1 METKRRLLSAAVFL
15 LAPLA
20 AGTARAQQYPD
31 HPITLVQQFAAG
43 GGSDAV
49 ARPLAP
55 ELGRILGQSIVV
67 DNKPG
72 ANGVIANQYVAQSK
86 PDGYTLLFASAGPMT
101 AAPHLY
107 KLRIDPLKAFIPVAL
122 VVKTPSAIIVNDTIK
137 VSTLKDLVALA
148 KQNPGHITYGTS
160 GVGGAPHLAGE
171 MLSAA
176 TGAKFLPVAYKGM
189 GPAMTAVLSGEV
201 NFAFAD
207 IAFAVPLIQ
216 SGRVK
221 ALATTGLKRS
231 PILPEV
237 PTAQEAGVPGYQ
249 SSTWY
254 AVFAPK
260 GTPDAVVKRLHD
272 AVNQA
277 LAGNLSK
284 HYAQL
289 GMEPATGM
297 SRQEFASFVKAEY
310 DRLGGIIEKA
320 HIKIDQ

>member
-1 METKRRLLSAAVFL
+1 MKITRRFLSAATL
-15 LAPLA
+15 AIAPLA
-20 AGTARAQQYPD
+20 TGTAGAEQYPT
-31 HPITLVQQFAAG
+31 HPITLIQQFAPG

-55 ELGRILGQSIVV
+55 ELGRILGQSIVI
-67 DNKPG
+67 DSKPG
-72 ANGVIANQYVAQSK
+72 ANGVIANQFVAQSK

-107 KLRIDPLKAFIPVAL
+107 KLRVDPLKAFIPVAL
-122 VVKTPSAIIVNDTIK
+122 VVKTPSAIIVNDTVK
-137 VSTLKDLVALA
+137 VSTLKELVALA

-221 ALATTGLKRS
+221 ALATTGQKRS

-254 AVFAPK
+254 AIFAPK

-277 LAGNLSK
+277 LAGDLSK
-284 HYAQL
+284 RYTQL
-289 GMEPATGM
+289 GMDPANGM
-297 SRQEFASFVKAEY
+297 SQQAFADFVKAEY
-310 DRLGGIIEKA
+310 DRFGNIIKKA
-320 HIKIDQ
+320 NIKIER

>member
-1 METKRRLLSAAVFL
+1 MEIKHRFLSAILAM
-15 LAPLA
+15 APLA
-20 AGTARAQQYPD
+20 AVAAPAGQYPS
-31 HPITLVQQFAAG
+31 HPITLVQQFAPG

-55 ELGRILGQSIVV
+55 ELAKILGQPIVV

-72 ANGVIANQYVAQSK
+72 ANGVIANQFVAQSQ

-107 KLRIDPLKAFIPVAL
+107 KLRIDPLKAFVPVAL
-122 VVKTPSAIIVNDTIK
+122 VVKTPSAIIVNDTVK
-137 VSTLKDLVALA
+137 ASTLKELVALA
-148 KQNPGHITYGTS
+148 KQNPGRITYGTS

-221 ALATTGLKRS
+221 ALATTGRNRS
-231 PILPEV
+231 PILPDV

-249 SSTWY
+249 SGTWY
-254 AVFAPK
+254 AVFAPR
-260 GTPDAVVKRLHD
+260 GTPDAVVERLHD
-272 AVNQA
+272 AIDRA
-277 LAGNLSK
+277 LAGDLSK
-284 HYAQL
+284 RYAQL
-289 GMEPATGM
+289 GMEPAAGM
-297 SRQEFASFVKAEY
+297 SRKEFAGFVQAEY
-310 DRLGGIIEKA
+310 DRLGEVIKKA
-320 HIKIDQ
+320 HIKIDR